1 MIYGL
6 PFLTAGKGF
15 SIVEGMGSEIHIKM
29 LPEVFSR
36 SGRILR

>member
-1 MIYGL
+1 MGL

-15 SIVEGMGSEIHIKM
+15 SIVEGMGSEIPIKI
-29 LPEVFSR
+29 LPGVLSC